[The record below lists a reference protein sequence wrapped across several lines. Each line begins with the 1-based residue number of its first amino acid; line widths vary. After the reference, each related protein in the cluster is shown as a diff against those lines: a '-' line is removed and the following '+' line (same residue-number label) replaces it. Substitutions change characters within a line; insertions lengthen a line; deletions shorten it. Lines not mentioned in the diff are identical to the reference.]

1 MEARGPGE
9 IDGAFAAMTRG
20 RAEALLTLVDPVFVQ
35 QARRIADLAAKS
47 RLPAIYGAR
56 EHVEAGGLMAYGPS
70 FADLFRRAA
79 TYVDK
84 ILKGA
89 KPADLPVEQPM
100 RFELVSTLKT
110 AKALGLTIPQS
121 VLFRADQVI
130 QVSAD
135 RKLQLQL
142 RGGGLEP

>member
-1 MEARGPGE
+1 MRLQGLEARGPAQ

-47 RLPAIYGAR
+47 RLPAMYGAR

-79 TYVDK
+79 T
-84 ILKGA
+84 
-89 KPADLPVEQPM
+89 
-100 RFELVSTLKT
+100 
-110 AKALGLTIPQS
+110 
-121 VLFRADQVI
+121 
-130 QVSAD
+130 
-135 RKLQLQL
+135 
-142 RGGGLEP
+142 